1 MNLLKSFFN
10 SEKGVF
16 AYLLPMIGIT
26 ILAVMG
32 KITVE
37 QYVEYMIYFAG
48 IYTGG
53 KAIQGAAAKISNN
66 GGKAL
71 AEEAKAEVEVLKTKI
86 DATDAAIDAALEAKF
101 KEREADN
108 G

>member
-26 ILAVMG
+26 VLAVMS
-32 KITVE
+32 KIEVE

-53 KAIQGAAAKISNN
+53 KAIQGVGSSIGKN
-66 GGKAL
+66 GGKEL
-71 AEEAKAEVEVLKTKI
+71 AEEAKAEIKVLEAKI
-86 DATDAAIDAALEAKF
+86 ASTDEAIDAALEAKF
-101 KEREADN
+101 KERENN

>member
-1 MNLLKSFFN
+1 MDLLKSFFN

-16 AYLLPMIGIT
+16 AYLLPMLGIT
-26 ILAVMG
+26 VLAIMG

-53 KAIQGAAAKISNN
+53 KAIQGAGSAIGKN
-66 GGKAL
+66 GGKEL
-71 AEEAKAEVEVLKTKI
+71 AEEAKAEIEVLKAKI
-86 DATDAAIDAALEAKF
+86 VDNDAAIDAALEAKF